1 MFKKNTQHLQSELFG
16 FYNTLPKAMQKK
28 VLQSEEYHF
37 YKIIFSH
44 IDESIFSVL
53 YSDQKSRPNSP
64 INAMVASLLIMNRR
78 TWTYDE
84 LFKNIQFHLLVK
96 VALGLDQI
104 SDVPFCAATLFNFQ
118 NRLHKHFI
126 ETGEN
131 LLEQVFD
138 QLTAEQLKM
147 LKLKTDIQRTDSFAA
162 LSNIRNYSRLQLLVE
177 MLIRIYRV
185 LSEEDQQRFIDQFCA
200 YTHKTSGQYIYSLS
214 SEDIPHEL
222 EKIGQLYAWIDQT
235 LYPLYKELQ
244 IFQTFQLVFTEHF
257 TVADE
262 RIEIKPPEQL
272 KSDSVQSPDDLDAVY
287 RKKNNKSG
295 KGQSVNIVETAD
307 PSNPIQL
314 LTDVAVNPLNQDD
327 NRALHK
333 RLDRLKE
340 KTPSF
345 NELHH
350 DAAYGS
356 AENDLKCEQLGI
368 TTVQTAVR
376 GNQSAV
382 PIAIAQVSE
391 SDYVV
396 QCPQQQVKSQHARKR
411 FKACFDLLICRQ
423 CEYQEKCPALV
434 MKKHRVYYFT
444 HDIYLSK
451 KRQRII
457 ATLPPER
464 QKLRSNVEATI
475 NEFVCKMPKDK
486 LKVRGAFKTAVFA
499 YSVAMSVNFGRI
511 FRLIQAN
518 PVKYL
523 RFFATFVNIVKEQK
537 DLVFAFLADLIKRQI
552 RRINMQSSCNF
563 QLSCF

>member
-1 MFKKNTQHLQSELFG
+1 MFKKNSKHLQSDLFG

-37 YKIIFSH
+37 YKIIFST
-44 IDESIFSVL
+44 IDESIFSAV

-64 INAMVASLLIMNRR
+64 INAMVASLLLMNRR

-96 VALGLDQI
+96 IALGLDQI
-104 SDVPFCAATLFNFQ
+104 SDVPFCVATLFNFQ
-118 NRLHKHFI
+118 NRLHRHFI

-131 LLEQVFD
+131 LLERVFD
-138 QLTAEQLKM
+138 QLTEDQIKKF
-147 LKLKTDIQRTDSFAA
+147 KLKTDIQRTDSFAA
-162 LSNIRNYSRLQLLVE
+162 LSNIRNYSRLQLLIE
-177 MLIRIYRV
+177 MIIRIYRV
-185 LSEEDQQRFIDQFCA
+185 LSDKDQQRFIDQFRA
-200 YTHKTSGQYIYSLS
+200 YTNKTSGQYIYSLK
-214 SEDIPHEL
+214 SEDVTHEM
-222 EKIGQLYAWIDQT
+222 KKVGQLYAWIDQT
-235 LYPLYKELQ
+235 LYPLYKEFQ

-257 TVADE
+257 TVVDQK
-262 RIEIKPPEQL
+262 IEIKPPDQL
-272 KSDSVQSPDDLDAVY
+272 KSDSVQSPDDLDAAY

-314 LTDVAVNPLNQDD
+314 LTDVAVNPLNKDD
-327 NRALHK
+327 NRVLHK

-340 KTPSF
+340 KNPALA
-345 NELHH
+345 ELHH

-356 AENDLKCEQLGI
+356 ADNDLRCEQLDI
-368 TTVQTAVR
+368 ATIQTAVR

-382 PIAIAQVSE
+382 PIVIEQVSE

-396 QCPQQQVKSQHARKR
+396 KCPLQTVQSLKARKR
-411 FKACFDLLICRQ
+411 FKVSFDLLVCEQ
-423 CEYQEKCPALV
+423 CEYQGKCPALV
-434 MKKHRVYYFT
+434 MKNYRVYYFT

-451 KRQRII
+451 KRQRVIE
-457 ATLPPER
+457 TLPPER

-475 NEFVCKMPKDK
+475 NEFVCKMPKRK

-523 RFFATFVNIVKEQK
+523 RILTTFVKIVKEQMGLIFSLLPNPIK
-537 DLVFAFLADLIKRQI
+537 KLLDYVSFQFVNVPVFK
-552 RRINMQSSCNF
+552 
-563 QLSCF
+563 

>member
-1 MFKKNTQHLQSELFG
+1 MFKKNSKHLQSDLFG

-37 YKIIFSH
+37 YKIIFST
-44 IDESIFSVL
+44 IDESIFSAV

-64 INAMVASLLIMNRR
+64 INAMVASLLLMNRR

-96 VALGLDQI
+96 IALGLDQI
-104 SDVPFCAATLFNFQ
+104 SDVPFCVATLFNFQ
-118 NRLHKHFI
+118 NRLHRHFI

-131 LLEQVFD
+131 LLERVFD
-138 QLTAEQLKM
+138 QLTEDQIKK

-162 LSNIRNYSRLQLLVE
+162 LSNIRNYSRLQLLIE
-177 MLIRIYRV
+177 MIIRIYRV
-185 LSEEDQQRFIDQFCA
+185 LSDKDQQRFIDQFRA
-200 YTHKTSGQYIYSLS
+200 YTNKTSGQYIYSLK
-214 SEDIPHEL
+214 SEDVTHEM
-222 EKIGQLYAWIDQT
+222 KKVGQLYAWIDQT
-235 LYPLYKELQ
+235 LYPLYKEFQ

-257 TVADE
+257 TVVDQK
-262 RIEIKPPEQL
+262 IEIKPPDQL
-272 KSDSVQSPDDLDAVY
+272 KSDSVQSPDDLDAAY

-314 LTDVAVNPLNQDD
+314 LTDVAVNPLNKDD
-327 NRALHK
+327 NRVLHK

-340 KTPSF
+340 KNPALA
-345 NELHH
+345 ELHH

-356 AENDLKCEQLGI
+356 ADNDLRCEQLDI
-368 TTVQTAVR
+368 ATIQTAVR

-382 PIAIAQVSE
+382 PIVIEQVSE

-396 QCPQQQVKSQHARKR
+396 KCPLQTVQSLKARKR
-411 FKACFDLLICRQ
+411 FKVSFDLLVCEQ
-423 CEYQEKCPALV
+423 CEYQGKCPALV
-434 MKKHRVYYFT
+434 MKNYRVYYFT

-451 KRQRII
+451 KRQRVIE
-457 ATLPPER
+457 TLPPER

-475 NEFVCKMPKDK
+475 NEFVCKMPKRK

-523 RFFATFVNIVKEQK
+523 RIFTTFVKIVKEQMGLIFSLLPNPIK
-537 DLVFAFLADLIKRQI
+537 KLLDYVSFQFVNVPVFK
-552 RRINMQSSCNF
+552 
-563 QLSCF
+563 

>member
-1 MFKKNTQHLQSELFG
+1 MFKKNSKHLQSDLFG

-37 YKIIFSH
+37 YKIIFST
-44 IDESIFSVL
+44 IDESIFSAV

-64 INAMVASLLIMNRR
+64 INAMVASLLLMNRR

-96 VALGLDQI
+96 IALGLDQI
-104 SDVPFCAATLFNFQ
+104 SDVPFCVATLFNFQ
-118 NRLHKHFI
+118 NRLHRHFI

-131 LLEQVFD
+131 LLERVFD
-138 QLTAEQLKM
+138 QLTEDQIKK

-162 LSNIRNYSRLQLLVE
+162 LSNIRNYSRLQLLIE
-177 MLIRIYRV
+177 MIIRIYRV
-185 LSEEDQQRFIDQFCA
+185 LSDKDQQRFIDQFRA
-200 YTHKTSGQYIYSLS
+200 YTNKTSGQYIYSLK
-214 SEDIPHEL
+214 SEDVTHEM
-222 EKIGQLYAWIDQT
+222 KKVGQLYAWIDQT
-235 LYPLYKELQ
+235 LYPLYKEFQ

-257 TVADE
+257 TVVDQK
-262 RIEIKPPEQL
+262 IEIKPPDQL
-272 KSDSVQSPDDLDAVY
+272 KSDSVQSPDDLDAAY

-314 LTDVAVNPLNQDD
+314 LTDVAVNPLNKDD
-327 NRALHK
+327 NRVLHK

-340 KTPSF
+340 KNPALA
-345 NELHH
+345 ELHH

-356 AENDLKCEQLGI
+356 ADNDLRCEQLDI
-368 TTVQTAVR
+368 ATIQTAVR

-382 PIAIAQVSE
+382 PIVIEQVSE

-396 QCPQQQVKSQHARKR
+396 KCPLQTVQSLKARKR
-411 FKACFDLLICRQ
+411 FKVSFDLLVCEQ
-423 CEYQEKCPALV
+423 CEYQGKCPALV
-434 MKKHRVYYFT
+434 MKNYRVYYFT

-451 KRQRII
+451 KRQRVIE
-457 ATLPPER
+457 TLPPER

-475 NEFVCKMPKDK
+475 NEFVCKMPKRK

-523 RFFATFVNIVKEQK
+523 RILTTFVKIVKEQMGLIFSLLPNPIK
-537 DLVFAFLADLIKRQI
+537 KLLDYVSFQFVNVPVFK
-552 RRINMQSSCNF
+552 
-563 QLSCF
+563 

>member
-1 MFKKNTQHLQSELFG
+1 MFKKNSKHLQSDLFG

-37 YKIIFSH
+37 YKIIFST
-44 IDESIFSVL
+44 IDESIFSAV

-64 INAMVASLLIMNRR
+64 INAMVASLLLMNRR

-96 VALGLDQI
+96 IALGLDQI
-104 SDVPFCAATLFNFQ
+104 SDVPFCVATLFNFQ
-118 NRLHKHFI
+118 NRLHRHFI

-131 LLEQVFD
+131 LLERVFD
-138 QLTAEQLKM
+138 QLTEDQIKK

-162 LSNIRNYSRLQLLVE
+162 LSNIRNYSRLQLLIE
-177 MLIRIYRV
+177 MIIRIYRV
-185 LSEEDQQRFIDQFCA
+185 LSDKDQQRFIDQFRA
-200 YTHKTSGQYIYSLS
+200 YTNKTSGQYIYSLK
-214 SEDIPHEL
+214 SEDVTHEM
-222 EKIGQLYAWIDQT
+222 KKVGQLYAWIDQT
-235 LYPLYKELQ
+235 LYPLYKEFQ

-257 TVADE
+257 TVVDQK
-262 RIEIKPPEQL
+262 IEIKPPDQL
-272 KSDSVQSPDDLDAVY
+272 KSDSVQSPDDLDAAY

-314 LTDVAVNPLNQDD
+314 LTDVAVNPLNKDD
-327 NRALHK
+327 NRVLHK

-340 KTPSF
+340 KNPALA
-345 NELHH
+345 ELHH

-356 AENDLKCEQLGI
+356 ADNDLRCEQLGI
-368 TTVQTAVR
+368 ATIQTAVR

-382 PIAIAQVSE
+382 PIVIEQVSE

-396 QCPQQQVKSQHARKR
+396 KCPLQTVQSLKARKR
-411 FKACFDLLICRQ
+411 FKVSFDLLVCEQ
-423 CEYQEKCPALV
+423 CEYQGKCPALV
-434 MKKHRVYYFT
+434 MKNYRVYYFT

-451 KRQRII
+451 KRQRVIE
-457 ATLPPER
+457 TLPPER

-475 NEFVCKMPKDK
+475 NEFVCKMPKRK

-518 PVKYL
+518 PVKYM
-523 RFFATFVNIVKEQK
+523 RIFTTFVKIVKEQMGLIFSLLPNPIK
-537 DLVFAFLADLIKRQI
+537 KLLDYVSFQFVNVPVFK
-552 RRINMQSSCNF
+552 
-563 QLSCF
+563 